1 MYLPRGPVGKIIEFY
16 LHFAPFRGALT
27 VQLPEL
33 GEALGNSQGQQ
44 GGISWLQC
52 WLIEKLFC
60 LGRRGKSEMS
70 RMSHKIARF
79 DRCQKFP

>member
-33 GEALGNSQGQQ
+33 GEALGEFSRPTRSNFLVAMLAGR
-44 GGISWLQC
+44 
-52 WLIEKLFC
+52 KVVLF
-60 LGRRGKSEMS
+60 R
-70 RMSHKIARF
+70 
-79 DRCQKFP
+79 